1 MKRMTDLP
9 IWFIGL
15 LGFVVAVW
23 QSMAFLG
30 SKDPHSGVPDFMAGL
45 NHLWWA
51 VGAAIV
57 SIVCVVAYFV
67 RHPRVEEE
75 IHISR

>member
-1 MKRMTDLP
+1 MKRMFDLP
-9 IWFIGL
+9 IWVIGL
-15 LGFVVAVW
+15 LGLMVAVW

-30 SKDPHSGVPDFMAGL
+30 ARDPHSGVPDIMAGL
-45 NHLWWA
+45 SHLWWA
-51 VGAAIV
+51 VGAAII

>member
-1 MKRMTDLP
+1 MKRMIDLP

-15 LGFVVAVW
+15 LGLVVAVW

-30 SKDPHSGVPDFMAGL
+30 SKDPHSGIPDIMAGL
-45 NHLWWA
+45 THLWWA
-51 VGAAIV
+51 VWAALV
-57 SIVCVVAYFV
+57 SIVFVVGYFV
-67 RHPRVEEE
+67 RHPRIEEE